1 VSTVRSAAK
10 SISLLFL
17 PNLSAKNQ
25 SKTTTT
31 PSLSALLNT
40 KSARVTKVLRIR
52 LSRSHCP
59 AAHMIRKTSEIRE
72 VSFMEASLSRMILR
86 EIPMSK
92 TFRTTMRFLRWSF
105 SIRKKNSTMTV
116 FRLQVRF
123 RRSSNKNRLK
133 SPS

>member
-1 VSTVRSAAK
+1 VPTFPSAAK
-10 SISLLFL
+10 STSLLLL

-25 SKTTTT
+25 SKTTITH
-31 PSLSALLNT
+31 SLSALLNT
-40 KSARVTKVLRIR
+40 KSAEATTVLSIR
-52 LSRSHCP
+52 LSLSLCP

-72 VSFMEASLSRMILR
+72 VSFMEVSLSRMILR

-92 TFRTTMRFLRWSF
+92 TFRTTTKSLRWSF
-105 SIRKKNSTMTV
+105 LIRKKISTMTV

-123 RRSSNKNRLK
+123 LRSSNKNRLK